1 MARATFAHAEFL
13 TAARDVAAK
22 SGPAAV
28 TVASVT
34 ERLGAPSGSF
44 YYRFASRDVLLAEL
58 WLATALAFQQG
69 FVAAIKAGDGLAAA
83 LHAPIWVRANLDD
96 ACVFLLHHRNDFVQ
110 GDWPAP
116 LAARVARQARRI
128 DSCYRRFAR
137 DALGGV
143 DAERQR
149 IARFMLADIPKAA
162 VTPHLQRRE
171 PPPAIIDEIITVSFR
186 ALMSRYGKGSERTD
200 RYV

>member
-1 MARATFAHAEFL
+1 MARASFAHEAFL
-13 TAARDVAAK
+13 VAARDIAAK
-22 SGPAAV
+22 NGPAAV

-58 WLATALAFQQG
+58 WLSTAMAFQEG

-83 LHAPIWVRANLDD
+83 LHAPVWIRANLDD
-96 ACVFLLHHRNDFVQ
+96 ACVFLLHHRNDFVH
-110 GDWPAP
+110 GAWPP
-116 LAARVARQARRI
+116 SLAARVARQGRRI
-128 DSCYRRFAR
+128 DSCYQRFAR

-143 DAERQR
+143 DAERLR

-162 VTPHLQRRE
+162 VSPHLQSRE
-171 PPPAIIDEIITVSFR
+171 PPPAIVSFR
-186 ALMSRYGKGSERTD
+186 ALLHRYGIGKAGR
-200 RYV
+200 